1 MTGTVI
7 WHMTMSLDGFIA
19 DRDDNVDWMSLAD
32 GGPSELGAEVIR
44 TTGAFLCGGRRVAA
58 VGENR
63 PYGGAWTGP
72 VLVYTRKDRATN
84 PIPEFTY
91 VSGDIRDVVADGLK
105 VADGKNLVVTG
116 GAVPRLALEAGL
128 VDQIVLH
135 IVPVLLG
142 EGVRFY
148 DSPGVEPTRL
158 EVLVAES
165 TNFRFKVIKA
175 KPDLRHSPSAPDPGR
190 SRSAVDGS

>member
-7 WHMTMSLDGFIA
+7 WHMTMSLDGFIGDRA
-19 DRDDNVDWMSLAD
+19 DSVDWMALGD

-44 TTGAFLCGGRRVAA
+44 TTGAFLCGGKRVEV

-72 VLVYTRKDRATN
+72 ILIYTHKDPATN

-91 VSGDIRDVVADGLK
+91 VSGDIRDVVANGLD
-105 VADGKNLVVTG
+105 AAAGKNLVVTG
-116 GAVPRLALEAGL
+116 GAVPRLSLEAGL
-128 VDQIVLH
+128 VDEIVLH

-148 DSPGVEPTRL
+148 DSPGVSPTRL
-158 EVLVAES
+158 KVLTAEGL
-165 TNFRFKVIKA
+165 NYRFEIVK
-175 KPDLRHSPSAPDPGR
+175 
-190 SRSAVDGS
+190 